1 MYNYSKYKNLTE
13 FYRYLKANN
22 LYDQVIEQLTDKDET
37 NKNTP
42 KISEKNNKNNI
53 KQEKDN

>member
-42 KISEKNNKNNI
+42 KISEKNNKNNT